1 MYNTDISALIYKQ
14 FISGKFINKTILDNS
29 DKDVL
34 NADFM
39 EVDSNFDEYRQ
50 QYEMIGYELIHA
62 TSYMYIRERTL
73 PKEDFKND
81 ITLKA
86 SLLLLMMG
94 KYLND
99 NNYRLTKLTD
109 PTGGFSQQDIAQM
122 QEYPDNQELI
132 TKAKLSLD
140 LNAEINTILVK
151 RGIAQEKV
159 ATSDIILTDAG
170 KAFFENIVKAF
181 V

>member
-1 MYNTDISALIYKQ
+1 MYNTDLSTLVYKQ
-14 FISGKFINKTILDNS
+14 FIAGKFINKTILDNS
-29 DKDVL
+29 DKHVL

-39 EVDSNFDEYRQ
+39 EVDSNFDEYRT

-62 TSYMYIRERTL
+62 TSYMYIRETTL
-73 PKEDFKND
+73 TKEDFKND

-109 PTGGFSQQDIAQM
+109 PTGGFSKQDIGLM
-122 QEYPDNQELI
+122 QEHPDNQELI
-132 TKAKLSLD
+132 TKAKLSTD
-140 LNAEINTILVK
+140 INSEINTILVK

-159 ATSDIILTDAG
+159 ATNDIILTDAG
-170 KAFFENIVKAF
+170 KAFFDNIVRSF